1 MQDSDRLD
9 SDALNPMPSDLAAQ
23 LEAHRNPEGEL
34 VSVPSD
40 LARQIEEHKKET
52 KVKPIELQWQ
62 DCFFPVWPMSCQIH
76 SLDKSHYDWRVSEQ
90 MNSLWKLNCVATALH
105 LGQYQQ

>member
-23 LEAHRNPEGEL
+23 IELHRNPEGEL

-52 KVKPIELQWQ
+52 KVRVVPSVAEDLFSPGVGLIHRDRSLIRLDLLQM
-62 DCFFPVWPMSCQIH
+62 CHVEPYV
-76 SLDKSHYDWRVSEQ
+76 
-90 MNSLWKLNCVATALH
+90 
-105 LGQYQQ
+105 

>member
-9 SDALNPMPSDLAAQ
+9 SDFLNPMPSDLAAQ
-23 LEAHRNPEGEL
+23 IEAHKNPEGEL

-52 KVKPIELQWQ
+52 KASKITFFSA
-62 DCFFPVWPMSCQIH
+62 CFSKYF
-76 SLDKSHYDWRVSEQ
+76 L
-90 MNSLWKLNCVATALH
+90 KLC
-105 LGQYQQ
+105 